1 MVIKVKDYSKKI
13 GKTDVLREINLE
25 MKSGRI
31 YGLKGKNGSGKTMLM
46 RAISGLIKPTSGAV
60 IVDGN
65 VIGEDICFPQS
76 IGVLL
81 ENPGFLAEYTGYK
94 NLKLLAD
101 IKGVIDDEQIIQVL
115 EKIGLGEAADKKYRK
130 YSLGMKQKLGI
141 AAAIMEK
148 PEIVLLDEPTNAL
161 DENGVEQ
168 FRQIL
173 LDLKEEGKLIVWSS
187 HDTEEL
193 KKFSDEIFVMSSG
206 RIINHLIRKE
216 EWREI

>member
-1 MVIKVKDYSKKI
+1 MVIEVKDYSKKI

-187 HDTEEL
+187 HDAEEL

>member
-1 MVIKVKDYSKKI
+1 MVIEVKDYSKKI

-65 VIGEDICFPQS
+65 IIGEDTCFPQS

-94 NLKLLAD
+94 NLKLLVD

-187 HDTEEL
+187 HDAEEL

>member
-1 MVIKVKDYSKKI
+1 
-13 GKTDVLREINLE
+13 
-25 MKSGRI
+25 
-31 YGLKGKNGSGKTMLM
+31 
-46 RAISGLIKPTSGAV
+46 
-60 IVDGN
+60 
-65 VIGEDICFPQS
+65 
-76 IGVLL
+76 
-81 ENPGFLAEYTGYK
+81 
-94 NLKLLAD
+94 
-101 IKGVIDDEQIIQVL
+101 
-115 EKIGLGEAADKKYRK
+115 
-130 YSLGMKQKLGI
+130 MKQRLGI

>member
-1 MVIKVKDYSKKI
+1 MVIEVKDYSKKI

-115 EKIGLGEAADKKYRK
+115 EKIGLGEAAGKKYRK

>member
-1 MVIKVKDYSKKI
+1 MVIEVKDYSKKI

>member
-1 MVIKVKDYSKKI
+1 MVIEVKDYSKKI

-81 ENPGFLAEYTGYK
+81 ENPGFLAEYTC
-94 NLKLLAD
+94 
-101 IKGVIDDEQIIQVL
+101 
-115 EKIGLGEAADKKYRK
+115 
-130 YSLGMKQKLGI
+130 KQKL
-141 AAAIMEK
+141 
-148 PEIVLLDEPTNAL
+148 
-161 DENGVEQ
+161 
-168 FRQIL
+168 
-173 LDLKEEGKLIVWSS
+173 
-187 HDTEEL
+187 
-193 KKFSDEIFVMSSG
+193 
-206 RIINHLIRKE
+206 
-216 EWREI
+216 

>member
-1 MVIKVKDYSKKI
+1 MVIEVKDYSKKI

-148 PEIVLLDEPTNAL
+148 PEIVLLDEPKNAL